1 MNTRH
6 TQRGFS
12 LIEIMV
18 VLAILAIVAGTAV
31 PLVGKN
37 VTRGKIAE
45 TRAELAAF
53 PTAVSGYFEDTG
65 TLPPTF
71 DDLQQNLAAAA
82 GWAGPYLLAMLSASA
97 STTTS
102 LEQDAWSRD
111 YTVSI
116 TGASSLTVTSKGPDG
131 ATGGGDDISQA
142 VDVTPVRRA
151 QTLAELKTI
160 NIAISAYNALNL
172 PSSPL
177 PSDYASIKSTLVS
190 GGYLPG
196 STSAYDTDGWGSAYA
211 PDPPGGSPVVA
222 VASPNL

>member
-1 MNTRH
+1 MNTPR

-18 VLAILAIVAGTAV
+18 VLAILAIVAGAAV

-53 PTAVSGYFEDTG
+53 PAAVSAYFEDTG
-65 TLPPTF
+65 ALPPTF
-71 DDLQQNLAAAA
+71 DDLQQNLAGAS
-82 GWAGPYLLAMLSASA
+82 GWAGPYLLAMLSANA

-111 YTVSI
+111 YVVAV
-116 TGASSLTVTSKGPDG
+116 TGASSLTVTSHGPDG
-131 ATGGGDDISQA
+131 ATGGGDDIAQA

-160 NIAISAYNALNL
+160 NAAIGAYNALNL
-172 PSSPL
+172 PGSPL
-177 PSDYASIKSTLVS
+177 PSDYPSILSTLVT

-196 STSAYDTDGWGSAYA
+196 GTSAYDTDGWGSAYA
-211 PDPPGGSPVVA
+211 PDPPAASPVVA
-222 VASPNL
+222 VASPNV